1 MKKRQLFTIFLI
13 VLVDVIGFALII
25 PLLPYY
31 AAEHQASEFTV
42 GLLVMAYSAMSMVGA
57 PILGRFSDRWG
68 RRPVLL
74 ISIFGTFVG
83 FMVLGFADSL
93 ALLFLSRIIDG
104 VTGGN
109 FAVAQAYV
117 TDVTDDSTRA
127 KGLGYIG
134 AAFGLGFIVGPFL
147 GGTLSLLG
155 YAVPAFFAAG
165 LTLVNL
171 GLTAKLLPESLTPE
185 RRKALRERPRSASG
199 WRGVVHALH
208 RPRVGTLLQIRFL
221 FGIAFGMFEMMF
233 PLYAEAHLGLTAHTT
248 SYILVYVGVVLVAI
262 QGGAIGWLATRFSES
277 GLLVGSLAL
286 LAISLAGWALAP
298 GLLWVLIVLA
308 PLSVAGGILNTVIRS
323 ALSKSA
329 DPEEVGGIMGL
340 AASLGSLTRVLAP
353 VVGGYLLGAVG
364 AGAPGWFG
372 AAISVWLVLYS
383 WRTLLRRSPATAGE
397 TISQY

>member
-1 MKKRQLFTIFLI
+1 VKKRQLFTIFLI
-13 VLVDVIGFALII
+13 VLVDLIGFALVI

-31 AAEHQASEFTV
+31 AAEYQASEFTV
-42 GLLVMAYSAMSMVGA
+42 GLLIMAYSAMSMVGA

-74 ISIFGTFVG
+74 VSIFGTFVG
-83 FMVLGFADSL
+83 FLVLGFANTL
-93 ALLFLSRIIDG
+93 ALVFLSRIIDG
-104 VTGGN
+104 LTGGN

-117 TDVTDDSTRA
+117 TDVTDDATRA

-165 LTLVNL
+165 LSLVNFV
-171 GLTAKLLPESLTPE
+171 LTAKLLPESLTPE
-185 RRKALRERPRSASG
+185 RRKALRAHPRPLAG
-199 WRGVVHALH
+199 WRGLVHALH
-208 RPRVGTLLQIRFL
+208 RPRVGPLLQIRFL
-221 FGIAFGMFEMMF
+221 FGMAFGMFEMMF

-248 SYILVYVGVVLVAI
+248 SYILVYVGVILVAI
-262 QGGAIGWLATRFSES
+262 QGGAIGWLTTRFSES

-329 DPEEVGGIMGL
+329 GPEEVGGIMGL
-340 AASLGSLTRVLAP
+340 GASLGSLTRVLAP
-353 VVGGYLLGAVG
+353 VAGGYLLGAVG

-372 AAISVWLVLYS
+372 AALSVWLVLYS
-383 WRTLLRRSPATAGE
+383 RRTLLRRTPAAAGE
-397 TISQY
+397 TVTEH